1 VNSSHAESMELAEAV
16 YKELLDKGMDVIIDD
31 RSERPGVKF
40 KDCDLIGIPIRVT
53 IGERNLKDHM
63 VEIKL
68 RKEKDSQKVRKEE
81 VIERVLNYAN
91 EFKRR

>member
-1 VNSSHAESMELAEAV
+1 MPGGGL
-16 YKELLDKGMDVIIDD
+16 
-31 RSERPGVKF
+31 RPERPGVKF

-53 IGERNLKDHM
+53 IGERNLKDGL

-68 RKEKDSQKVRKEE
+68 RKEKDSQKVQKEE
-81 VIERVLNYAN
+81 VIERVLHYAH